1 MPSVK
6 QVRAAVKTT
15 LTAAIAETS
24 VYERVPGSVVV
35 PAILI
40 VPAQADYVAVMG
52 NAATG
57 WEFDLV
63 VLAPSTDEDVA
74 QDILDDYVD
83 ARGSKSIVAAIHAN
97 TGLGRTDCSAVVRR
111 MTNYGFKYKVGTDDY
126 IGATLRLFV
135 IATHA

>member
-1 MPSVK
+1 MPSLK
-6 QVRAAVKTT
+6 QVRAAVKAT
-15 LTAAIAETS
+15 LLAAIDETS

-40 VPAQADYVAVMG
+40 VPAQADYLAVMG
-52 NAATG
+52 NASTG

-63 VLAPSTDEDVA
+63 VLAPSADEDVA
-74 QDILDDYVD
+74 QDILDDYVE

-97 TGLGRTDCSAVVRR
+97 TSLGRTDCSAVVRR
-111 MTNYGFKYKVGTDDY
+111 MTNYGIKYSVADNPY